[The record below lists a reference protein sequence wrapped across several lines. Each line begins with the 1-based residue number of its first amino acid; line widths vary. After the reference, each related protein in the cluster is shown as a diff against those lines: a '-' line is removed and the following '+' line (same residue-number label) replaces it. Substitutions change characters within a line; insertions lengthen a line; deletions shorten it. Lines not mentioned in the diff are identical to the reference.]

1 MFGKRK
7 PDQTKTKISK
17 IFGATSSGTEKEI
30 KTKDESEDWLS
41 DYEGQLAIDV
51 FQTDENVVVKA
62 PIAGV
67 KPEDLDV
74 SVTDGVLTIKGQ
86 RTQEEKIRDENYFAQ
101 ECYWGAFAR
110 SFTLPTG
117 LDPENTAAS
126 LKNGVLTIKIP
137 KEEKSKTRSIKIE
150 TE

>member
-1 MFGKRK
+1 MFNKRQ
-7 PDQTKTKISK
+7 PEQTKTKISK
-17 IFGATSSGTEKEI
+17 IFGTNNMPQKEI
-30 KTKDESEDWLS
+30 KAKDESEDWLS

-51 FQTDENVVVKA
+51 FQTPEDVMVKA

-67 KPEDLDV
+67 KPENLDV

-86 RTQEEKIRDENYFAQ
+86 RMQEEKIREEDYFAQ

-110 SFTLPTG
+110 SFTLPSG
-117 LDPENTAAS
+117 LDPENTNAS
-126 LKNGVLTIKIP
+126 LRNGVLTVKIP
-137 KEEKSKTRSIKIE
+137 KEEKTKTRKIDIS